1 MPKCC
6 VLRRVLTFGDPMVY
20 SPPDSS
26 VHGISQAR
34 ILECL
39 PFPSPGN
46 LPDPGIEP
54 KSLTLQTDS
63 LPSEPPV
70 KPIKVKWALKVEH
83 WSSRFS
89 VFMKRNTREFTLCLF
104 VFSSISLPHT
114 PPFGRS
120 HREAS
125 LGRNSSYQ
133 NLTLLAPSTGTSI
146 PPELWGKKFLLFI
159 PLSLLYYFIAFL
171 ADKYKIIY
179 FGNLK
184 KKMNERKLKKL
195 LHSLGIFEIPQNWS
209 FLRFQHL
216 MNWRLLWPREGVI
229 AAFMFEG

>member
-1 MPKCC
+1 
-6 VLRRVLTFGDPMVY
+6 MVY

-39 PFPSPGN
+39 PFQSPGN

-63 LPSEPPV
+63 LPSEPPA

-83 WSSRFS
+83 WSNRFS
-89 VFMKRNTREFTLCLF
+89 VSMKRNTREFTLCLC
-104 VFSSISLPHT
+104 VFSSISLPH
-114 PPFGRS
+114 PPRFGRS

-125 LGRNSSYQ
+125 LGKKSSYQ
-133 NLTLLAPSTGTSI
+133 NLTLLAPWSGTSSPQNCEQI
-146 PPELWGKKFLLFI
+146 KFCCLFHWVYCILLWHSWLTNT
-159 PLSLLYYFIAFL
+159 
-171 ADKYKIIY
+171 KIIY
-179 FGNLK
+179 FKNLQ

-195 LHSLGIFEIPQNWS
+195 LHF
-209 FLRFQHL
+209 
-216 MNWRLLWPREGVI
+216 
-229 AAFMFEG
+229 

>member
-1 MPKCC
+1 
-6 VLRRVLTFGDPMVY
+6 MVY

-39 PFPSPGN
+39 LFQSPGN

-125 LGRNSSYQ
+125 LGRKSSYQ
-133 NLTLLAPSTGTSI
+133 NLTLLAPWSGTSS
-146 PPELWGKKFLLFI
+146 PKNCEERNFCGLFHWVYCI
-159 PLSLLYYFIAFL
+159 
-171 ADKYKIIY
+171 
-179 FGNLK
+179 
-184 KKMNERKLKKL
+184 
-195 LHSLGIFEIPQNWS
+195 
-209 FLRFQHL
+209 
-216 MNWRLLWPREGVI
+216 LLWHSWLTNTKSFILEI
-229 AAFMFEG
+229 